1 MLMPVSNLETSDTVV
16 HAQALVER
24 ALHSQSAKRHC
35 GVDQTLTALR
45 RGENAAWRE
54 LKLELARNI
63 AEFLGFFA
71 QDVQAVYVADAVDSQ
86 RHGLAENPPRR
97 MIHLVVFAN
106 VKTAALKAL
115 VNALDRALNAAVN
128 EYIGGGVSEHSLQ
141 AQLVDSADL
150 EQLARYAA
158 LLTAPSQ
165 RPTCVWEREPV
176 DAAESI
182 APR

>member
-1 MLMPVSNLETSDTVV
+1 MSVSNLETSDAIV

-24 ALHSQSAKRHC
+24 ALHSQSAKRHY

-45 RGENAAWRE
+45 RGENTAWRE

-63 AEFLGFFA
+63 AEFLGFFV
-71 QDVQAVYVADAVDSQ
+71 QDVQAVYVADAVDSY
-86 RHGLAENPPRR
+86 RHELAENPPRR
-97 MIHLVVFAN
+97 MIHLVIFAN

-115 VNALDRALNAAVN
+115 VNALERALGAAVSEYVGGAVN
-128 EYIGGGVSEHSLQ
+128 EYSLQ
-141 AQLVDSADL
+141 VQLVDSADL

-176 DAAESI
+176 GAAKSI
-182 APR
+182 APQ